1 MSHNNAIDIRFQI
14 EEIIKMGSP
23 ISLDYRYLIDLDLSN
38 LDLSGANFEGSKRE
52 VICLS
57 ILFIAVYSF

>member
-1 MSHNNAIDIRFQI
+1 MSHNNAIDIRFQLD
-14 EEIIKMGSP
+14 EIIKMGSLF
-23 ISLDYRYLIDLDLSN
+23 SLDNRYLIDLDLSN

-57 ILFIAVYSF
+57 FLFIAVYSF

>member
-1 MSHNNAIDIRFQI
+1 
-14 EEIIKMGSP
+14 MGSP
-23 ISLDYRYLIDLDLSN
+23 FCLDNRYLIDLDLSN

-57 ILFIAVYSF
+57 FLFIAVYSF